1 MRFGQNQAHRLLKGG
16 INRQIV
22 TARLSLNNSPQ
33 TVTESR
39 EAPVVTSEKGI
50 SCHYFKLLF
59 LRSIHARRGF
69 GHEVLGGGGFGEGD
83 YFAQGF
89 FAGEEHGY
97 AVDAQGYSAVGRGA
111 VG

>member
-69 GHEVLGGGGFGEGD
+69 RRGAGCRRLGRRGRSRSGG
-83 YFAQGF
+83 A
-89 FAGEEHGY
+89 A
-97 AVDAQGYSAVGRGA
+97 ALRLGRGL
-111 VG
+111 